1 MQIRPIE
8 KEADYRRALE
18 EIEPYFENPPSE
30 GDPDRDVVDAMI
42 SVIEAYERRH
52 YSLLDNATAIDAL
65 RFVMEQQ
72 ELTAKDLAPCI
83 GSVEWVEEI
92 LAGIRPLTLAMI
104 RRLHEVFDIPLTV
117 LFRLDGS

>member
-8 KEADYRRALE
+8 KEENYRRALK

-30 GDPDRDVVDAMI
+30 DDPARDAVDAMI

-52 YSLLDNATAIDAL
+52 HSPLDNATAIDAL
-65 RFVMEQQ
+65 RFVMEQR

-83 GSVEWVEEI
+83 GSVGMVEKV
-92 LAGIRPLTLAMI
+92 LTGKRPLTLSMI
-104 RRLHEVFDIPLTV
+104 RKLHESFDIPLTV
-117 LFRLDGS
+117 LFRA

>member
-18 EIEPYFENPPSE
+18 EIEPYFENPPPE
-30 GDPDRDVVDAMI
+30 DDPARDAVDAMI

-83 GSVEWVEEI
+83 GSVEWVDEI
-92 LAGIRPLTLAMI
+92 LAGKRPLTLAMI
-104 RRLHEVFDIPLTV
+104 RRLHEAFDIPLTV
-117 LFRLDGS
+117 LFRT

>member
-8 KEADYRRALE
+8 NEADYRRALKE
-18 EIEPYFENPPSE
+18 VEPYFENPPSKD
-30 GDPDRDVVDAMI
+30 DPARDAVDAMI

-52 YSLLDNATAIDAL
+52 YSPLDNATAGDAL

-83 GSVEWVEEI
+83 GSTEGVGEV
-92 LAGIRPLTLAMI
+92 LAGKRPLTLSMI
-104 RRLHEVFDIPLTV
+104 RRLYEVFDIPVKYLI
-117 LFRLDGS
+117 RA